1 MRRVAILTTD
11 ELEDFFVYDHLIDEP
26 LRKLGWETEDVSWR
40 KTDTKW
46 DKYDV
51 VVIRSTWDYQ
61 SDPEAFVSCLKKIES
76 SKATLENNFNLIT
89 WNISKDYLKDLHQN
103 DIPIVPT
110 RWSTAYNHQTLLDS
124 FGAFTADEIVIKPLV
139 SANADHTYRLNREQA
154 ESQKQQLASVF
165 AAKPHMIQPFMS
177 EIVYEGEFSMFYFN
191 GEYSHCIVKVPKRG
205 DFRVQ
210 EEHGGILRSVDPHPK
225 LLQLSAKVIA
235 ALPELSLYA
244 RIDLVRTDNGFAVME
259 IELIEPSLYFNMDS
273 DSANRFAEAF
283 ISRHGKG

>member
-26 LRKLGWETEDVSWR
+26 LRKLGWKTEDVSWR

-46 DKYDV
+46 DEYDV
-51 VVIRSTWDYQ
+51 VLIRSTWDYQ

-103 DIPIVPT
+103 GIPIVPT

-177 EIVYEGEFSMFYFN
+177 EIVYEGEFSLFYFN